1 MPTGKWWWLCL
12 AAAVAIAAG
21 FGFGRG
27 IGRVGM
33 GSVSGPGLAI
43 QQPVQDFGPVAYEVN
58 VAPAWE
64 LANVGDAPLEIRD
77 IFVEVVAGC

>member
-21 FGFGRG
+21 FGFGRVMG
-27 IGRVGM
+27 SAGM
-33 GSVSGPGLAI
+33 GSVSGPRLAI

-58 VAPAWE
+58 VAPAWD
-64 LANVGDAPLEIRD
+64 LANVGDAPVEIRD

>member
-12 AAAVAIAAG
+12 AAVVAIAAG

-27 IGRVGM
+27 MGSGGMARVG
-33 GSVSGPGLAI
+33 GPRLAI
-43 QQPVQDFGPVAYEVN
+43 QQPVQDFGPVAYEVD
-58 VAPAWE
+58 VAPVWE
-64 LANVGDAPLEIRD
+64 LVNVGDAPLEIRD